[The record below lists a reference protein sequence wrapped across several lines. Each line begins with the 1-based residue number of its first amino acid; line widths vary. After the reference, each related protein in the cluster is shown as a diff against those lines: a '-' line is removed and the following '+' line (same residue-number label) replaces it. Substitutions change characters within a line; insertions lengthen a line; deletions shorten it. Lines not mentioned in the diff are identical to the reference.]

1 MKQDLKVKQENT
13 SQEAKEYIPSQI
25 EIWKFYWQFI
35 KIDWYILIGL
45 NCQWLVESIL
55 HTRAPFLLLSIKDQL
70 LNIDAN
76 NYDSFF
82 LLVIEFIATHIIL
95 QFFSFIQVKVTNRT
109 SKMVQQNIQK
119 QIIDHLF
126 TLDIHYFEENKATS
140 LHQIIQ
146 EGSEQIGKEI
156 QYGRIFQKINQFI
169 YFASRAYFI
178 YVQNVKIFISV
189 AVVALICILLQQY
202 FTKEKKKI
210 EKINNKI
217 CEFESFA
224 LDEILN
230 NMMLIKTYSKEEKE
244 KKNLEKIMQ
253 KNRDSRQ
260 QTQIYQQITSI
271 VQSCSHEM
279 MKIAVICHA
288 FYYYLQHTTTQNQGE
303 FNKQNNFQQQILSRN
318 LGEIISNTYCILF
331 LIRDLIQIANNSTDD
346 FYENRKKHIG
356 KVMNLFTVKSSIIQE
371 KIQKNQNDELLEGEI
386 IFDNVCFSYP
396 ARDNKLTQDY
406 KLIQGQN
413 IVDQTQTSTFNTNE
427 ETNVNSFS
435 IQGVLNKLS
444 FKVNPGE
451 CVGFVGASGGGK
463 STIVKLMER
472 YYDISKGAIII
483 NGKNIKDVSLQS
495 LRQNIGLV
503 HQEPQF
509 FDNDI
514 EYNVTYSL
522 EGNYTQ
528 EQLNKVLQISGVN
541 EFILDKNRFPLGLKT
556 LIGNK
561 GVKLSTGQKQ
571 RIAIARALIIEPRI
585 LILDEATSALD
596 AESENSFQKYIEQI
610 KSYQKMTII
619 IIAHRLSTVLNCDKI
634 FVLQSGTIIEQGTHQ
649 NLLQKNSIYSSL
661 VKCQLK
667 QNIQHQNLSLE
678 HKDSVETND
687 SLLF

>member
-1 MKQDLKVKQENT
+1 MKQNLQVNQENT
-13 SQEAKEYIPSQI
+13 SQEVKEYVPSQI
-25 EIWKFYWQFI
+25 EMWKFYWQFI

-45 NCQWLVESIL
+45 NCQWLIESVL
-55 HTRAPFLLLSIKDQL
+55 HTRAPFLLLNIKDQL
-70 LNIDAN
+70 LNIDTQ
-76 NYDSFF
+76 NYDLFF
-82 LLVIEFIATHIIL
+82 WLIVEFVATHIIL

-119 QIIDHLF
+119 QIVDHLF

-140 LHQIIQ
+140 LHQIILQ
-146 EGSEQIGKEI
+146 GSEQIGKEI

-178 YVQNVKIFISV
+178 YIQNVFIFISI
-189 AVVALICILLQQY
+189 AVVAFICVLLQQY

-210 EKINNKI
+210 EKINSKI

-230 NMMLIKTYSKEEKE
+230 NMMLIKTYCKEEKE

-260 QTQIYQQITSI
+260 KTLIYQQIISMI
-271 VQSCSHEM
+271 QSCSHEM

-288 FYYYLQHTTTQNQGE
+288 FYYYLHNTTQHQG
-303 FNKQNNFQQQILSRN
+303 NLNNQNNFQQQILSRN

-331 LIRDLIQIANNSTDD
+331 LVRDFIQIINKSTDD

-356 KVMNLFTVKSSIIQE
+356 KVMNLFKVKSSISQE
-371 KIQKNQNDELLEGEI
+371 KVYESQNGEILEGEI
-386 IFDNVCFSYP
+386 TFDNVCFSYP
-396 ARDNKLTQDY
+396 ARENKLTQDY
-406 KLIQGQN
+406 KMIQDQR
-413 IVDQTQTSTFNTNE
+413 VADQTNISNLIASKEINSNSLQTY
-427 ETNVNSFS
+427 
-435 IQGVLNKLS
+435 GVLNKLS

-451 CVGFVGASGGGK
+451 CVGFVGASGCGK
-463 STIVKLMER
+463 STIVKLIER
-472 YYDISKGAIII
+472 YYDTSQGAIII
-483 NGKNIKDVSLQS
+483 NGKNIKDVSLQA

-528 EQLNKVLQISGVN
+528 EQLNKVLEISGVN

-571 RIAIARALIIEPRI
+571 RIAIARALIIEPKI

-596 AESENSFQKYIEQI
+596 AESECSFQKYIEKI
-610 KSYQKMTII
+610 KSYEKMTII
-619 IIAHRLSTVLNCDKI
+619 IITHRLSTIFNCDKI

-649 NLLQKNSIYSSL
+649 ILLQKNSIYANL

-667 QNIQHQNLSLE
+667 QNNQDQNLSLA

-687 SLLF
+687 SLF

>member
-1 MKQDLKVKQENT
+1 MKQDLKAKQENT
-13 SQEAKEYIPSQI
+13 FQEVKEYIPSQI
-25 EIWKFYWQFI
+25 EMWKFYRKFI

-45 NCQWLVESIL
+45 NCQWLIESIL
-55 HTRAPFLLLSIKDQL
+55 HTRAPFLLLNIKDQL
-70 LNIDAN
+70 LHIEAH

-82 LLVIEFIATHIIL
+82 LLIIEFVATHIIL

-119 QIIDHLF
+119 QIVDHLF
-126 TLDIHYFEENKATS
+126 SLDIHYFEENKATS
-140 LHQIIQ
+140 LHQIILQ
-146 EGSEQIGKEI
+146 GSEQIGKEI

-178 YVQNVKIFISV
+178 YVQSVQIFISL

-210 EKINNKI
+210 EQLNNKI

-230 NMMLIKTYSKEEKE
+230 NMMLIKTYCKEDKE

-260 QTQIYQQITSI
+260 QTLIYQQIISMI
-271 VQSCSHEM
+271 QSCSHEM

-288 FYYYLQHTTTQNQGE
+288 FYYYLQHTTQNQE
-303 FNKQNNFQQQILSRN
+303 NSNNQNSFQQQILSRN

-331 LIRDLIQIANNSTDD
+331 LVRDFIQIINRSTDD

-356 KVMNLFTVKSSIIQE
+356 KVMNLFTVKSSISQE
-371 KIQKNQNDELLEGEI
+371 EIFNNQNNQPLEGEI
-386 IFDNVCFSYP
+386 TFDNVSFSYP

-406 KLIQGQN
+406 KLIQSQS
-413 IVDQTQTSTFNTNE
+413 IIDQTQISNISIRE
-427 ETNVNSFS
+427 EKQLNSQS
-435 IQGVLNKLS
+435 SQSVLNQLS
-444 FKVNPGE
+444 FKINPGE
-451 CVGFVGASGGGK
+451 CVGFVGVSGGGK
-463 STIVKLMER
+463 STIVKLIER
-472 YYDISKGAIII
+472 YYDTTEGAILI
-483 NGKNIKDVSLQS
+483 NGKNIKDVPLQA

-522 EGNYTQ
+522 EGSYTQ
-528 EQLNKVLQISGVN
+528 EQLNKVLEVSGVN

-596 AESENSFQKYIEQI
+596 AESESSFQKYIEQI
-610 KSYQKMTII
+610 KSYQNMTII
-619 IIAHRLSTVLNCDKI
+619 IITHRLSTVFNCDKI
-634 FVLQSGTIIEQGTHQ
+634 FVLQNGTIVEQGTHY
-649 NLLQKNSIYSSL
+649 NLLQTNSIYANL

-667 QNIQHQNLSLE
+667 QNTQNQNPSLE
-678 HKDSVETND
+678 HRDSVETND
-687 SLLF
+687 SLF